1 MAAIA
6 ALIVVMALMS
16 GRRTS
21 EVELHMDSYNPAAGP
36 NAKKGGIFEGF
47 LEGFN
52 KSLTRNKGG
61 RTSRLTEELAKADLK
76 LRVSEYVVLII
87 GLIVL
92 LCAVLFLRFHNPVLA
107 LAGIPAGYFVPGFF
121 LKFRQRRRLKAFNNQ
136 LGDTIVLLSNALKA
150 GYSFAQ
156 AMATIAK
163 SSSPPM
169 ADEFSRAVREMN
181 LGVSVDDALQ
191 HMVKRIE
198 SEDFDLMVTAVQIHR
213 VVGGNL
219 AEILDTIAFTFLA
232 FSGVFIAI
240 QAVTAKPRQDL
251 IAERLAQYRD
261 HNLTLDEIELSLP
274 FSERFIKPALERLG
288 SVLTS
293 RMAKN
298 RQVVL
303 QNKIN
308 LAGRPYA
315 LSVNGFEVFKVIA
328 GIIVAL
334 LGFWIGGLLFSTSFP
349 LRVGAAG
356 LGFLVGRYL
365 PDVWL
370 NNKIKGRQKELRLA
384 LPNALDLLT
393 ISVEAGLGFD
403 AAIGRLTEQFKN
415 ALSDEFA
422 QVLNEIR
429 LGRPRLEALDD
440 MGRRSG
446 VEELHTFIQALI
458 QSEQLGVGI
467 AKVLRIQS
475 EEMRRRR
482 RQRAEEQ
489 AAQAP
494 LKMLFPMIGCIFP
507 TLFIVLMGPAVI
519 IIIHTFQHK

>member
-16 GRRTS
+16 NNRQPGS
-21 EVELHMDSYNPAAGP
+21 EAELHMDSYNPEAAS
-36 NAKKGGIFEGF
+36 KKGGLFEGF
-47 LEGFN
+47 MDSFN

-61 RTSRLTEELAKADLK
+61 RSSKLTDELAKADLK
-76 LRVSEYVVLII
+76 LRVSEYVMVIV

-92 LCAVLFLRFHNPVLA
+92 LCAILFLRFHSPILA
-107 LAGIPAGYFVPGFF
+107 LIGIPVGYFAPGFF

-136 LGDTIVLLSNALKA
+136 LGDTVVLLSNALKA

-219 AEILDTIAFTFLA
+219 AEILDTIAFT
-232 FSGVFIAI
+232 IRERIRI
-240 QAVTAKPRQDL
+240 QGEIRTLTAQPRQGL

-261 HNLTLDEIELSLP
+261 HNLPLDEIELSLP

-288 SVLTS
+288 SLLTS

-298 RQVVL
+298 RQIVL

-334 LGFWIGGLLFSTSFP
+334 IGFWLGGLIFSTSFP

-403 AAIGRLTEQFKN
+403 AAIGRLTEKFKN

-494 LKMLFPMIGCIFP
+494 LKMLVP
-507 TLFIVLMGPAVI
+507 
-519 IIIHTFQHK
+519 K